1 MKQIKINGDRKYML
15 REVVKRINNIP
26 EKKKLEIV
34 IRDPRRTS
42 RQNRALHKFLG
53 WLAEALNE
61 KNMFFSCEFLREG
74 YEAQW
79 TPVMTKELFW
89 RPTQRSLTGKESS
102 TKLTTTEFSLVVD
115 TIQQGLAKR
124 GLDVP
129 FPSMEM
135 LLLEV
140 EYQVNQKGN
149 Y

>member
-1 MKQIKINGDRKYML
+1 MKQIKINGNREYQL
-15 REVVKRINNIP
+15 QEVVKRINDIP
-26 EKKKLEIV
+26 EDKRLEIV
-34 IRDPRRTS
+34 IRDPKRTS
-42 RQNRALHKFLG
+42 RQNRALHKFLQ
-53 WLAEALNE
+53 WLAGALND
-61 KNMFFSCEFLREG
+61 KNMFFSREFIRDG

-129 FPSMEM
+129 FPSIKTLGYE
-135 LLLEV
+135 L
-140 EYQVNQKGN
+140 
-149 Y
+149 